1 MKSPRLTKS
10 IPAISIILSACALS
24 GCNSTSFS
32 SGLQSMTSSIE
43 GFSERVRSQNTI
55 VNASKVE
62 ATGSYQFGQVAISA
76 SIPQV
81 LTPTQLA
88 DVRSAQKYKYIQAHD
103 AGDIPERTR
112 WAKVSAEF
120 EDEFSVLNEVIVFKV
135 QNDSREDV
143 NATAAKVLLTKA
155 GARVDYATFSSD
167 ALELLND
174 EAFLLDRESSQR
186 ITYTSG
192 SLGVVPALST
202 RYFGVI
208 VPHMSA
214 GKYEASVSD
223 FPSAKRALSF
233 DLVKR

>member
-1 MKSPRLTKS
+1 
-10 IPAISIILSACALS
+10 
-24 GCNSTSFS
+24 
-32 SGLQSMTSSIE
+32 MTSSIE

-55 VNASKVE
+55 VNTSKVD
-62 ATGSYQFGQVAISA
+62 AAGSHQVGQVAISA
-76 SIPQV
+76 SVPQV

-135 QNDSREDV
+135 QNDSRQDV
-143 NATAAKVLLTKA
+143 DASAAKVLLVTKA

-192 SLGVVPALST
+192 KLGSVPALST
-202 RYFGVI
+202 RHFGVI
-208 VPHMSA
+208 VPHMNA
-214 GKYEASVSD
+214 GEYEASVSN
-223 FPSAKRALSF
+223 FPGAKRALSF
-233 DLVKR
+233 DLIKR